1 MSASEAA
8 GDVQSESGRQT
19 AMANLKIGTILLIAG
34 AVLFL
39 LSDTL
44 FGDSEVAYY
53 SVFLG
58 LIMFPIGV
66 ILGLVGGIQLLWAK
80 LKGPPD

>member
-1 MSASEAA
+1 M
-8 GDVQSESGRQT
+8 T
-19 AMANLKIGTILLIAG
+19 NLKIGAVLLIAG

-44 FGDSEVAYY
+44 FGDSEAASY

-58 LIMFPIGV
+58 LIMFPIGAV
-66 ILGLVGGIQLLWAK
+66 LALVGIIQVLIAK
-80 LKGPPD
+80 LKGRPK

>member
-1 MSASEAA
+1 M
-8 GDVQSESGRQT
+8 V
-19 AMANLKIGTILLIAG
+19 NLKIGGILLVAG
-34 AVLFL
+34 AAFFL

-44 FGDSEVAYY
+44 FGDSEAASY

-66 ILGLVGGIQLLWAK
+66 ILTLVGIVQVVIARFK
-80 LKGPPD
+80 NRSK